1 MLKFC
6 NLKYDFLWNVN
17 KQNIDKISKL
27 LFMVHY
33 IDAPYFG
40 ETRLTTPYFEEIIL
54 ILNLPYYLI
63 ILLEN
68 LAPQFSLV
76 WKLN

>member
-1 MLKFC
+1 MIFFEMLINKILIKFLSYYLC
-6 NLKYDFLWNVN
+6 
-17 KQNIDKISKL
+17 
-27 LFMVHY
+27 Y
-33 IDAPYFG
+33 ITLMPPYFG
-40 ETRLTTPYFEEIIL
+40 ETRLATPYFEEIIL